1 MATKLLL
8 VQDVENLGRSGDI
21 VSVKPGYARNR
32 LVPTK
37 VAVFADKKSLRMQA
51 RLQEERKVKAIQD
64 KKDAE
69 LLAEKINGKTVT
81 TTVKVDHDG
90 HMYGS
95 VSVNDILHLVKEHLS
110 LTLEKRFVH
119 LPHAIKKTGVSEIP
133 LRLAEG
139 ITANFSVKVL
149 AEGAEE
155 EEAAPGEKEAEAAE

>member
-8 VQDVENLGRSGDI
+8 VEDVENLGRSGDI

-51 RLQEERKVKAIQD
+51 RLQEERLKKAVED

-69 LLAEKINGKTVT
+69 MLAEKINGKTVT
-81 TTVKVDHDG
+81 TIVKVDHDG

-95 VSVNDILHLVKEHLS
+95 VSVNDILHLVQEQLS
-110 LTLEKRFVH
+110 MKLEKRSIQ
-119 LPHAIKKTGVSEIP
+119 LPHAIKKTGSTEIS

-139 ITANFSVKVL
+139 ITAKFTLKVV

-155 EEAAPGEKEAEAAE
+155 EAEAAPEAEAAE